1 MHEASNGNSKLYVRK
16 VPILWWTRRWVDIRF
31 ITRELTSV
39 VVAGYAITLLL
50 YLRAV
55 SAGPEAFKSFS
66 DALMSP
72 WSIALHAF
80 SLMALLY
87 HSITWFNLA
96 PKAMVIKV
104 GDRLVPGALIAGMNY
119 AGWAAVSAAILWL
132 IIRMNGA

>member
-1 MHEASNGNSKLYVRK
+1 MHEPSNGNSKMYVKK

-39 VVAGYAITLLL
+39 VVAGYAIVLLF

-55 SAGPEAFKSFS
+55 SLGPEAFKSFS
-66 DALMSP
+66 EALTAP
-72 WSIALHAF
+72 GSIALHVF
-80 SLMALLY
+80 SLVALLY

-96 PKAMVIKV
+96 PKAMVIKL

-119 AGWAAVSAAILWL
+119 AGWATVSAAILWL
-132 IIRMNGA
+132 ITRMNSA